1 MRGPAVAVLAVG
13 CAWPLLPAHPLAEV
27 WAVAV
32 ACGYGWSGYVWPVPG
47 RPRFGWWLAVC
58 GLLWAGSLTGIRW
71 VVAPGVVCWVGLW
84 VVLAAG
90 AVVLGRDA
98 SPAALI
104 SGRPGQRGADQ
115 AQHGRGFPGRGVVWA
130 ATSSALVIALLSV
143 LMVTLNAA
151 GVTGEWAVQWWPG
164 PARQGWAIAAQG
176 FCAVT
181 VPVMVGIAA
190 WRRRSARAAVSAL
203 LAQLATPLTV
213 EGMQA
218 TLRAALDDPT
228 ATVFYSLPDGPGF
241 ISATGEPVDVSVD
254 EPGGRLV
261 YDVAEHNGEIA
272 AVLSVDGTR
281 DIDPVRVEIAL
292 MACGPALENTRLQ
305 AVLSGH
311 LRAVRQSR
319 AHIVQAAVTERR
331 RLARDLHD
339 GAQQYLLALG
349 TNLVR
354 ARQKATQPQAQA
366 AIDVAREQLQVALRK
381 LRRLGRD
388 LYPPALETEGLTAAL
403 ESLSEDGPLDVNV
416 AGRTGRLDPA
426 VEIVIYLTVR
436 EILEGLSAYCLATC
450 VTVTVS
456 VQAGR
461 LLAEITSDGQLGD
474 DPGIPSWLSVV
485 IDRMQAV
492 DGDVSIKSSP
502 ESAPGRGGICVRAWI
517 PCG

>member
-1 MRGPAVAVLAVG
+1 M
-13 CAWPLLPAHPLAEV
+13 
-27 WAVAV
+27 AV
-32 ACGYGWSGYVWPVPG
+32 ACGYGWSGYVWPAPG

-58 GLLWAGSLTGIRW
+58 GLLWAGSLTGVRW
-71 VVAPGVVCWVGLW
+71 VAAPGVVCWVGLW

-90 AVVLGRDA
+90 GAVLGRDA

-104 SGRPGQRGADQ
+104 SGRPDQLSADQ
-115 AQHGRGFPGRGVVWA
+115 VQHGRGFRGRGAARA
-130 ATSSALVIALLSV
+130 ATSSALVIALVSML
-143 LMVTLNAA
+143 LVTLNAA
-151 GVTGEWAVQWWPG
+151 GVAGEWAIQWWPG
-164 PARQGWAIAAQG
+164 PMRQGWAIVAQG
-176 FCAVT
+176 LCAAT
-181 VPVMVGIAA
+181 VPVAVGIAA
-190 WRRRSARAAVSAL
+190 WRRRLARAAVSAL

-213 EGMQA
+213 EGVQA

-228 ATVFYSLPDGPGF
+228 AAVFYRLPDGPGF
-241 ISATGEPVDVSVD
+241 ISATGEPADVSVN
-254 EPGGRLV
+254 EPGERLV
-261 YDVAEHNGEIA
+261 YGVAEHNSEIA

-281 DIDPVRVEIAL
+281 DIDPARVGIAL
-292 MACGPALENTRLQ
+292 VACGPALENTRLQ

-311 LRAVRQSR
+311 LRAVRRSR
-319 AHIVQAAVTERR
+319 AHIVQAAVAERR

-339 GAQQYLLALG
+339 GAQQYLLALW

-366 AIDVAREQLQVALRK
+366 AIDAAREQLQIALRK
-381 LRRLGRD
+381 LRGLGRD

-403 ESLSEDGPLDVNV
+403 ESLSEDGPLIDVNV

-461 LLAEITSDGQLGD
+461 LLAEITSDGQLSD

>member
-1 MRGPAVAVLAVG
+1 M
-13 CAWPLLPAHPLAEV
+13 
-27 WAVAV
+27 AV
-32 ACGYGWSGYVWPVPG
+32 ACAYGWSGYVWPVPG

-58 GLLWAGSLTGIRW
+58 GLLWAGSLTGVRWW

-84 VVLAAG
+84 VMLAAS
-90 AVVLGRDA
+90 AAVLGRDA

-104 SGRPGQRGADQ
+104 SGWPGQFGADQ
-115 AQHGRGFPGRGVVWA
+115 VQHGRGLPGQGVVWT
-130 ATSSALVIALLSV
+130 ATSSALVIALVSV
-143 LMVTLNAA
+143 LLVTLNAA
-151 GVTGEWAVQWWPG
+151 GVAGEWAVQWWPG
-164 PARQGWAIAAQG
+164 PMRQGWAIVAQG
-176 FCAVT
+176 LCAAT
-181 VPVMVGIAA
+181 VPVAVGIAA

-213 EGMQA
+213 EGVQA

-228 ATVFYSLPDGPGF
+228 AAVFYRLPDGLGF
-241 ISATGEPVDVSVD
+241 ISATGEPVDLSVN

-261 YDVAEHNGEIA
+261 YGVAEHNGEIA

-281 DIDPVRVEIAL
+281 NMDPARVEIAL
-292 MACGPALENTRLQ
+292 TACGPALENTRLQ

-339 GAQQYLLALG
+339 GAQQYLLALW

-366 AIDVAREQLQVALRK
+366 AIDAAREQLQIALRK
-381 LRRLGRD
+381 LRGLGRD

-426 VEIVIYLTVR
+426 VEIVIYLSVR
-436 EILEGLSAYCLATC
+436 EILEGLSAYCVATC

-474 DPGIPSWLSVV
+474 YLGVSSWLSAV

-502 ESAPGRGGICVRAWI
+502 GSVPGRGGICVRAWI